1 MEEPEAGQA
10 KFKPVG
16 AVLQTIRLLRV
27 LAHADKPMGV
37 SAAARLAKVNTS
49 TAFNVL
55 RTLAAE
61 NMATFDATSKSYGI
75 GPGIYDLAKGLS
87 DSKLVELMRL
97 EIERLASE
105 AHCLI
110 ALWQIVDDRLVLLH
124 RAVADRPV
132 RLDMAITQRMPLLLG
147 ALGRAVAAAKGISD
161 AQIREAFPKLRWQ
174 LPLTA
179 DQYVADVYAA
189 RQQGYAVDR
198 EILYSGIVT
207 VAATINDEHGEPR
220 YGISAIELA
229 HQTGD
234 ASIEA
239 VGKRLVEACTL
250 FSKSPGRG
258 VEP

>member
-1 MEEPEAGQA
+1 MDDNEAGHS

-27 LAHADKPMGV
+27 LARSERPLGV
-37 SAAARLAKVNTS
+37 SAAARAAQVNTS

-61 NMATFDATSKSYGI
+61 NMATFDATTKSYGL

-87 DSKLVELMRL
+87 DHKLIELMRA

-105 AHCLI
+105 ANCLI
-110 ALWQIVDDRLVLLH
+110 ALWQVADDRLTLLH

-132 RLDMAITQRMPLLLG
+132 RLDLAITQRMPLLLG
-147 ALGRAVAAAKGISD
+147 ALGRAVAAAKGLSNRDIGKQF
-161 AQIREAFPKLRWQ
+161 AALRWQ
-174 LPLTA
+174 QPLTL
-179 DQYVADVYAA
+179 DQYLADVEDA
-189 RQQGYAVDR
+189 RRRGYAVDR

-207 VAATINDEHGEPR
+207 VAATINDETGEPR

-229 HQTGD
+229 DRTGED
-234 ASIEA
+234 DVAR
-239 VGKRLVEACTL
+239 VGEQLVAACRL
-250 FSKSPGRG
+250 FSKSKGTDAA
-258 VEP
+258 

>member
-1 MEEPEAGQA
+1 MQDQEAGPT

-27 LAHADKPMGV
+27 LAQNDKPMGV
-37 SAAARLAKVNTS
+37 SAAARAAKVNTS

-61 NMATFDATSKSYGI
+61 NMATFDATTKSYGL

-87 DSKLVELMRL
+87 DNKLVELMRL
-97 EIERLASE
+97 EVERLASE

-110 ALWQIVDDRLVLLH
+110 ALWQVIDERLVLIH

-147 ALGRAVAAAKGISD
+147 ALGRAVAAAKGLAD
-161 AQIREAFPKLRWQ
+161 KDIRKDFPKLRWQ
-174 LPLTA
+174 TPLTA
-179 DQYVADVYAA
+179 EQYIADVHDA
-189 RQQGYAVDR
+189 RRCGYAVDR
-198 EILYSGIVT
+198 AILYGGIVT

-220 YGISAIELA
+220 YGISAIEFA
-229 HQTGD
+229 HQTND
-234 ASIEA
+234 DTINA
-239 VGKRLVEACTL
+239 VGRKLVETCAM
-250 FSKSPGRG
+250 FSRSPGAVTAG
-258 VEP
+258 